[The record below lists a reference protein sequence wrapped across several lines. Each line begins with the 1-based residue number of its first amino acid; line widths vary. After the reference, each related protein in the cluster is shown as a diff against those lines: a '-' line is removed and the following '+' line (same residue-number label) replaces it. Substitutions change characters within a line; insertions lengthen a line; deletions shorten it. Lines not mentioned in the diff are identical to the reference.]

1 MLELILLENC
11 NRNWCHNGHS
21 TVAELTAPPE
31 PTKQE
36 VHDTVSSDSMELKP
50 DVKFWVTT

>member
-1 MLELILLENC
+1 MLELFLLENC

-36 VHDTVSSDSMELKP
+36 VHDTVSSDLVELKP